1 MTDLFSVAVEDRLR
15 RRAPLAARLRPRTL
29 DEVVGQE
36 DLLGPGRPLRTL
48 IEADRLS
55 SLVLWG
61 PPGTGKTTIAR
72 LVAGATAKA
81 FEPLSAVTA
90 GVKDV
95 REIAERA
102 RVRLGEQ
109 GQGTILFLDEVHRF
123 NRTQQDALLPH
134 VEEGLLVLVGAT
146 TENPFF
152 SLTGPL
158 LSRSTLFR
166 LEPLEPPALRSLLER
181 AMVDPRGL
189 ADEGCSLEVDAL
201 DHLVDRAEGDAR
213 HALTSLE
220 VATALAAE
228 SGRNAVTLADA
239 ESALALRALRYGD
252 DEHYDVLSAFIKSV
266 RGSDPDAGLYW
277 LARMLESG
285 EDPRLVARRLVILAS
300 EDVGLADSNG
310 LVVADAAARAVEFVG
325 MPEARL
331 NLAHATL
338 FLARA
343 PKSNSV
349 IAALGAATEDVR
361 GSASGGVPQHLR
373 DAHYPG
379 AAHLGHGEGYRYPHG
394 EPGGW
399 VEQQHLPDELVGRR
413 YYVAS
418 GHGDDVDR
426 HPGPQDPAPQHHEP
440 QHHEPQHH
448 EPQHHEP
455 QHPEDGDEGEDGTR

>member
-1 MTDLFSVAVEDRLR
+1 MSARDLFSSAVEDRLR
-15 RRAPLAARLRPRTL
+15 QRAPLAARLRPQTL

-72 LVAGATAKA
+72 LIAGATEKA
-81 FEPLSAVTA
+81 FEPLSAVSA

-95 REIAERA
+95 REIAGRA
-102 RVRLGEQ
+102 RARLGEQ

-123 NRTQQDALLPH
+123 SRTQQDALLPL
-134 VEEGLLVLVGAT
+134 VEEGLLVLIGAT

-166 LEPLEPPALRSLLER
+166 LEPLGRDALRALLER
-181 AMVDPRGL
+181 AMRDPRGL
-189 ADEGCSLEVDAL
+189 VDQGVALEDDAL
-201 DHLVDRAEGDAR
+201 AHLVDRAEGDAR

-220 VATALAAE
+220 VAAALASE
-228 SGRNAVTLADA
+228 SGRARISLGDA
-239 ESALALRALRYGD
+239 EAALALRALRYGD
-252 DEHYDVLSAFIKSV
+252 DEHYDILSAFIKSI

-277 LARMLESG
+277 LARMVEAG
-285 EDPRLVARRLVILAS
+285 EDPRLIARRLVILAS
-300 EDVGLADSNG
+300 EDVGLADSMG
-310 LVVADAAARAVEFVG
+310 IVVADAAARAVEFVG
-325 MPEARL
+325 MPEAQL
-331 NLAHATL
+331 NLAHAVL
-338 FLARA
+338 YLARA

-349 IAALGAATEDVR
+349 ITALGAAADDVR
-361 GSASGGVPQHLR
+361 DQAAGRVPQHLR

-379 AAHLGHGEGYRYPHG
+379 AARLGHGEGYRYPHD

-399 VEQQHLPDELVGRR
+399 VDQEHRPADVAGHR
-413 YYVAS
+413 YYRPTGRGA
-418 GHGDDVDR
+418 DVDR
-426 HPGPQDPAPQHHEP
+426 RPGVGTTDVDGAPEGPDPDSAAP
-440 QHHEPQHH
+440 
-448 EPQHHEP
+448 
-455 QHPEDGDEGEDGTR
+455 

>member
-1 MTDLFSVAVEDRLR
+1 MTDLFSAAVDDRLR
-15 RRAPLAARLRPRTL
+15 RRAPLAARLRPRSL

-36 DLLGPGRPLRTL
+36 HLLGPGRPLRTL
-48 IEADRLS
+48 IQADRLS

-61 PPGTGKTTIAR
+61 PPGTGKTTVAR
-72 LVAGATAKA
+72 LIAGDTAKA

-95 REIAERA
+95 REVAERA
-102 RVRLGEQ
+102 RARLGER

-166 LEPLEPPALRSLLER
+166 LEPLGPGAMRTLLER
-181 AMVDPRGL
+181 AMTDPRGL
-189 ADEGCSLEVDAL
+189 VDEGLTLDDDAL
-201 DHLVDRAEGDAR
+201 EHLVDHAEGDAR

-220 VATALAAE
+220 VAAALAGE
-228 SGRNAVTLADA
+228 SGRAQVALGDA
-239 ESALALRALRYGD
+239 EAALAMRALRYGD
-252 DEHYDVLSAFIKSV
+252 DEHYDVLSAFIKSI
-266 RGSDPDAGLYW
+266 RGSDADAGLYW
-277 LARMLESG
+277 LARMLEAG

-300 EDVGLADSNG
+300 EDVGLADSQG
-310 LVVADAAARAVEFVG
+310 IVVADAAARAVEFVG

-331 NLAHATL
+331 NLAHAVL
-338 FLARA
+338 YLARA

-349 IAALGAATEDVR
+349 TSALGEAISDVHER
-361 GSASGGVPQHLR
+361 GAGRVPAHLR

-379 AAHLGHGEGYRYPHG
+379 AQSLGHGEGYEYPHDA
-394 EPGGW
+394 PGAW
-399 VEQQHLPDELVGRR
+399 VPQEHRPVEVAGRR
-413 YYVAS
+413 YYRPS
-418 GHGDDVDR
+418 GR
-426 HPGPQDPAPQHHEP
+426 
-440 QHHEPQHH
+440 
-448 EPQHHEP
+448 
-455 QHPEDGDEGEDGTR
+455 GEDVPRAPGTGSAPEEQ